1 MKKILVVMVSLFM
14 LSASALNAG
23 QISTSD
29 STMLFGQSHVH
40 NVALLDKSEM
50 VATQGEGWGGAIF
63 GAIVGAVAGQ
73 VIHTYVENKEGLYLN
88 VVTTAKGGVAGFK
101 YLPF

>member
-1 MKKILVVMVSLFM
+1 MKKILLVMVSIFI

-50 VATQGEGWGGAIF
+50 MATQGEGLFGGIF
-63 GAIVGAVAGQ
+63 GGVIAVAVDSYTKYWKHGELGVYVTSNIVTGIVAGAAIV
-73 VIHTYVENKEGLYLN
+73 
-88 VVTTAKGGVAGFK
+88 
-101 YLPF
+101 PF